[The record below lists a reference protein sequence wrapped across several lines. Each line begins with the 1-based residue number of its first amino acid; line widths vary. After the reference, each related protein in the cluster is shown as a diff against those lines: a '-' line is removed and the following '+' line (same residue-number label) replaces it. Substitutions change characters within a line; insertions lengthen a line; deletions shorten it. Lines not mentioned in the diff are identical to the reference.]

1 MKGKDRV
8 YALYRLSGQEVRKMC
23 DLIETYYL
31 SCEEITE
38 LENALG
44 NVDERTRNFINKY
57 VDIYDDSI
65 ERCLENPNKTAA
77 NFLRYYLKNKR
88 LPFIK
93 KEFEI

>member
-1 MKGKDRV
+1 M
-8 YALYRLSGQEVRKMC
+8 S

-31 SCEEITE
+31 SGEEITE
-38 LENALG
+38 LENALE
-44 NVDERTRNFINKY
+44 NVDETTKNFINKY
-57 VDIYDDSI
+57 IDIYNDTI
-65 ERCLENPNKTAA
+65 EKCLENPNKIAV